1 MWSSIPYANRLAR
14 GPTMPHGILNLLA
27 LAVLLGGSIP
37 LGVVSAGESA
47 PVVGVTVDYTLTI
60 AETVLTPA
68 ARPRWAMTINGGIP
82 GPVLRFKVG
91 DVARIVV
98 RNDLASEETSI
109 HWHGLLVPNLQDGV
123 PYVTTPPIRPGTSRT
138 FEFPLTHAG
147 TYWYHSHTGLQ
158 EQRGVYGAIV
168 IEPREAPA
176 MVVDHD
182 EVLVLSDWTDESP
195 TEVMRTLMRGSDWY
209 AIRKGTAQ
217 SVFGAWA
224 AGNLT
229 DYLNREKARLPPMDV
244 SDVAYDAFLV
254 NGKREI
260 VLPAK
265 PGAVVRLRVINAA
278 ASTYFYLESAT
289 GPLQLIANDGND
301 IVPIKQKRLLIGMAE
316 TYDILL
322 TVPATEGAYEL
333 RATSQDATGHSSTF
347 IGRGERHLSPTM
359 ARLNP
364 YSMNQTLAAILDQ
377 LDETGGLTDEQAL
390 AEEKERPLPPYKRL
404 RSPTA
409 TSLPADAPTRTL
421 PLHLTGDMMRYVWSI
436 NGETITE
443 NSTIPVK
450 RGEILRLALI
460 NDTMMHHP
468 MHLHGHF
475 FRLLMP
481 DGVEPQFAPLKHTVD
496 VPPMS
501 RRIIEFYASEDRDW
515 LFHCHLLY
523 HHHAGMGRVFSY
535 NAGADPTHKVQLE
548 SGDRLYPMV
557 DGTLQTQMSMGM
569 ATLMDARNNYTLA
582 WRTGWGHVHDEDD
595 LDHAEYEVDLT
606 WQRYFN
612 PRWSAFV
619 GVRASNMM
627 DDRGHLV
634 ETRAKVDLFDET
646 EGRLI
651 AGVTYRLPYNVD
663 TMLTLESSGDARLS
677 VGRTVPLTSRLFLT
691 VRGEYDT
698 NLQWLWMA
706 GAGYTLSKNFA
717 VVASYDSDYGAGGG
731 LNFRF

>member
-1 MWSSIPYANRLAR
+1 
-14 GPTMPHGILNLLA
+14 MPHGIRTLIA
-27 LAVLLGGSIP
+27 LAILLGGSVP
-37 LGVVSAGESA
+37 LGVVAAGEDA
-47 PVVGVTVDYTLTI
+47 PDSGVTVDYTLTI
-60 AETVLTPA
+60 AETILTPA
-68 ARPRWAMTINGGIP
+68 DRPRWAMTINGGIP

-123 PYVTTPPIRPGTSRT
+123 PYLTTPPIRPGTSRT

-168 IEPREAPA
+168 IEPRDAPA
-176 MVVDHD
+176 LAVDHD
-182 EVLVLSDWTDESP
+182 EVLILSDWTDEST

-217 SVFGAWA
+217 SVFGALA

-260 VLPAK
+260 ALPAR
-265 PGAVVRLRVINAA
+265 PGAVVRLRVINAGA
-278 ASTYFYLESAT
+278 ATYFYLESAT
-289 GPLQLIANDGND
+289 GPLQLIAHDGND
-301 IVPIKQKRLLIGMAE
+301 IVPIKQKRLLIGIAE
-316 TYDILL
+316 TYDLL
-322 TVPATEGAYEL
+322 VTVPASGGAYEL
-333 RATSQDATGHSSTF
+333 RATAQDTSGYSSTF
-347 IGRGERHLSPTM
+347 IGSGERHAAPTM

-390 AEEKERPLPPYKRL
+390 AEEKERPLPPYMRL
-404 RSPTA
+404 RSPIP
-409 TSLPADAPTRTL
+409 TSLPPDAPTRTV
-421 PLHLTGDMMRYVWSI
+421 PLHLTGDMLRYVWSI

-450 RGEILRLALI
+450 RGEILRIELI

-481 DGVEPQFAPLKHTVD
+481 DGADPRFAPLKHTVD

-501 RRIIEFYASEDRDW
+501 RRIIEFYANEDRDW

-523 HHHAGMGRVFSY
+523 HHKAGMGRVFSY
-535 NAGADPTHKVQLE
+535 SAGIDPGHRVQLE
-548 SGDRLYPMV
+548 SGDRLYPII
-557 DGTLQTQMSMGM
+557 DGTLQTQMTMGQ
-569 ATLMDARNNYTLA
+569 AALMDAHNNYTLSWKA
-582 WRTGWGHVHDEDD
+582 GWGHVHEADD
-595 LDHAEYEVDLT
+595 FDHTEYEVDLT
-606 WQRYFN
+606 WQRYIN
-612 PRWSAFV
+612 SRWSAFA
-619 GVRASNMM
+619 GVRATNEA
-627 DDRGHLV
+627 DERGNLV
-634 ETRAKVDLFDET
+634 DTQAEVDLFDET
-646 EGRLI
+646 EGRVI
-651 AGVTYRLPYNVD
+651 AGVVYRLPYMFD
-663 TMLTLESSGDARLS
+663 MALTLESSGDARLS
-677 VGRTVPLTSRLFLT
+677 IGRTIPLTSRLNLS
-691 VRGEYDT
+691 VLGEYDT
-698 NLQWLWMA
+698 NREWLWLA
-706 GAGYTLSKNFA
+706 GVGYTLSKNFS
-717 VVASYDSDYGAGGG
+717 VVASCDSEHGAGGG
-731 LNFRF
+731 LAFRF